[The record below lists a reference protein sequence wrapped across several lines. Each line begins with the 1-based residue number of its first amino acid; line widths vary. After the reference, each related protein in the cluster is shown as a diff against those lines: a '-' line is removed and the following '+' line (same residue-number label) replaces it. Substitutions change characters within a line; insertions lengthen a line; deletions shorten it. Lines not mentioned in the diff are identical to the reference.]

1 MLLSIHAL
9 NCDFAAAPTFCE
21 TTAPFLNKSNV
32 GIPLTLNLAGVSG
45 LSSIFSLQILI
56 FPSYSLA
63 NSSIIGEID
72 LQGPHHS
79 AQKST
84 ITGTEHFKTSV
95 SKLSSDMFVTNC
107 VININKGNFRLI
119 NQRKHSCNKIR
130 YVLNRYCY
138 KLFY

>member
-9 NCDFAAAPTFCE
+9 SCDFAAAPTFWE

-32 GIPLTLNLAGVSG
+32 GIPLTLNLVGVSG
-45 LSSIFSLQILI
+45 LSSIFNLQILI

-63 NSSIIGEID
+63 NSSIIGAID
-72 LQGPHHS
+72 LHGPHQS

-95 SKLSSDMFVTNC
+95 SKLSSDIFVTNF
-107 VININKGNFRLI
+107 VIILI
-119 NQRKHSCNKIR
+119 REIR
-130 YVLNRYCY
+130 G
-138 KLFY
+138 